1 MRDFLTLVESPRSI
15 LLIVR
20 RKAAKLFFRVSVVL
34 FSVQRRQHEHLSDV
48 DVVCVLQ
55 VVFANDEVHIVV
67 IAIVFSSDAT
77 QVVAHA
83 DGVGSG
89 DRFFLLLW
97 LFHRVFCL
105 VQRL

>member
-34 FSVQRRQHEHLSDV
+34 SSFQRRHLSDV

-89 DRFFLLLW
+89 DRFFLFLW

>member
-20 RKAAKLFFRVSVVL
+20 RKAEKLFFRVS
-34 FSVQRRQHEHLSDV
+34 
-48 DVVCVLQ
+48 VVCVLQ

-97 LFHRVFCL
+97 LFHRVFYL